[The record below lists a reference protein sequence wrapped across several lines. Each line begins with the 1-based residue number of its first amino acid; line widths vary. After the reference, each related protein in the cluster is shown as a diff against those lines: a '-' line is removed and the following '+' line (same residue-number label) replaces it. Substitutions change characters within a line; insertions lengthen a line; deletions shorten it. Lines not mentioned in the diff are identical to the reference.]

1 MPLREEKHRHTAR
14 GKRCVSD
21 ATTRTFPDTLSMVP
35 SVLRS
40 AIDGDTASRRFSP
53 TWGTSRRRRCRFD
66 RIDGRRG
73 YEPGNCRWAT
83 ATEQNYNKRNTLRF
97 VDLNDQPLTAKEIAH
112 CLAMPRDV
120 VYYRLAGGRYGRA

>member
-1 MPLREEKHRHTAR
+1 MRQRCHDPNFPRYAQYGAVGITVCDKWRHSFAAFLTDM
-14 GKRCVSD
+14 GDK
-21 ATTRTFPDTLSMVP
+21 P
-35 SVLRS
+35 SPQMS
-40 AIDGDTASRRFSP
+40 I
-53 TWGTSRRRRCRFD
+53 D

-83 ATEQNYNKRNTLRF
+83 ATEQNHNKRNTLRF